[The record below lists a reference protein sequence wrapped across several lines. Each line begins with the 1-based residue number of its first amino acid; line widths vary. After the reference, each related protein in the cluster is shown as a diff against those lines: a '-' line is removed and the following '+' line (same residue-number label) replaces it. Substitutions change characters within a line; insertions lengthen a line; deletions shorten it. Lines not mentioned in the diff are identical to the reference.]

1 MQAAEVMETHV
12 VSVRP
17 DTPVSDVARTLLSHK
32 ISAVP
37 VIDKSGNLAGI
48 VSEGDLIR
56 RVETGTERHRSWWLR
71 QLTSSEKL
79 AIDYVKSHAR
89 HAGEI
94 MTHPVVTV
102 SESTT
107 LAEIADLFEK
117 HNIKRVPVTRNG
129 KITGIVGRADLL
141 RVLAELHESGT
152 PETADDTAIQKEI
165 VRQLNAEP
173 WFSSTLVEISVR
185 DGAVKIDGLVNSHE
199 QREAIV
205 VVAENVPGARTV
217 NDRMRLKMTVG
228 TD

>member
-17 DTPVSDVARTLLSHK
+17 DTPVSDVARTLLTHK

-37 VIDKSGNLAGI
+37 VIDKNGNLAGI

-152 PETADDTAIQKEI
+152 PETADDAAIQKEI

-173 WFSSTLVEISVR
+173 WFSSTLVEISTR
-185 DGAVKIDGLVNSHE
+185 DGAVKLDGLVNSHE

-205 VVAENVPGARTV
+205 VVAENVPGVRTV